1 MNSPIIAFFNNKGGV
16 GKTSLVYHLAWM
28 YYDLGLKVVAA
39 DLDPQANL
47 TAAFLDED
55 RLEEVWEESNINS
68 YNTIFR
74 CIKPLLS
81 GIGDVAAPDLEQIE
95 DGLSL
100 LIGDLQLSGFE
111 DELSSQWS
119 DCLDRKE
126 RAFRVISAFWRILS
140 RAAMSSNADVVL
152 VDLGPNLGAI
162 NRAALISADYVV
174 VPLSP
179 DLFSLQGLKN
189 LGPTLRRWREE
200 WQERTSKNPAAD
212 LALPTGKMQ
221 AVGYIVLQH
230 GVRSNRPVK
239 SFQRW
244 IARIPDIYR
253 SEVIQQQ
260 NDLGETISN
269 DPNRL
274 ALLKHYQSLMPMAQ
288 ESRKPIFHLKP
299 ADGAIGAHIY
309 AVQAVFKDFRDLA
322 QKIANRT
329 DIHSSIAEITAN
341 LGRMKL
347 GQGELENA
355 EVLLKEALQQMESIG
370 IKYQVAEVNW
380 DLAQLELHKFNQ
392 PLATQYYQTAHLLF
406 SELGAAKDLERI
418 ESEWSIATTSSHQ
431 R

>member
-1 MNSPIIAFFNNKGGV
+1 MTPPIIAFFNNKGGV

-28 YYDLGLKVVAA
+28 YFDLGLQVVAA

-55 RLEEVWEESNINS
+55 RLEEVWEGSNADS
-68 YNTIFR
+68 YNTVFR
-74 CIKPLLS
+74 CVRPLLS
-81 GIGDVAAPDLEQIE
+81 GIGDIATPNLEKIE

-140 RAAMSSNADVVL
+140 QAASSTGADVVL

-162 NRAALISADYVV
+162 NRAALIASDYVV

-189 LGPTLRRWREE
+189 LGPTVRRWREE
-200 WQERTSKNPAAD
+200 WQERIPKNPASD
-212 LALPTGKMQ
+212 LALPAGKMQ
-221 AVGYIVLQH
+221 PVGYVILQH
-230 GVRSNRPVK
+230 GVRFDRPVK
-239 SFQRW
+239 AFQRW
-244 IARIPDIYR
+244 IERIPDIYNT
-253 SEVIQQQ
+253 EVIQEQ
-260 NDLGETISN
+260 DETVLVPSS

-288 ESRKPIFHLKP
+288 ESHKPIFHLKP

-309 AVQAVFKDFRDLA
+309 AVRHVYQDFKELA

-329 DIHSSIAEITAN
+329 ELLLPNSQVSLEP
-341 LGRMKL
+341 
-347 GQGELENA
+347 ELE
-355 EVLLKEALQQMESIG
+355 
-370 IKYQVAEVNW
+370 
-380 DLAQLELHKFNQ
+380 
-392 PLATQYYQTAHLLF
+392 
-406 SELGAAKDLERI
+406 
-418 ESEWSIATTSSHQ
+418 
-431 R
+431 